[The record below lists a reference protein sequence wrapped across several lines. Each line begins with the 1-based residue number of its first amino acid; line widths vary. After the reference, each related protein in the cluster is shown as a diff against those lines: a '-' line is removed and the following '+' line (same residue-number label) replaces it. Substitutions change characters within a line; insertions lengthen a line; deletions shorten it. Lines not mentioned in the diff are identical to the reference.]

1 MERAGSEYGKRKNLI
16 TNILVTTVFYNL
28 ASLDRPQWGNFSK
41 EDLIN
46 SDILVTGQISPF
58 VLMRLN

>member
-1 MERAGSEYGKRKNLI
+1 MERAGSEYGKRENPI

-41 EDLIN
+41 KDLLD

-58 VLMRLN
+58 VSMSLN